1 MEHFIYM
8 WLWDCIKYKI
18 DWSQFGGKK
27 GSSIVHACIQLMHKC
42 FSKTDK
48 LQTTV
53 DIVLIDYAKAFDH
66 LDHNLIIQKIEN
78 MGVPKILTKR
88 EVSEG

>member
-1 MEHFIYM
+1 
-8 WLWDCIKYKI
+8 
-18 DWSQFGGKK
+18 
-27 GSSIVHACIQLMHKC
+27 MHKC